1 MTFNVN
7 IEILVMGLKGY
18 FISSSLDFSLSGVFS
33 FKLFLFDMSE
43 VAGNRTRNSLEMILD
58 RD

>member
-1 MTFNVN
+1 
-7 IEILVMGLKGY
+7 MGLKGH